1 MRNIRKVGKGT
12 GKTIRHAVV
21 DSAFGPMLVAA
32 TEDGICRLSFG
43 EDEQDLRRHF
53 PKAELRG
60 RDAAFDALVARV
72 QAVVAGEQDG
82 ADIPLDQHGT
92 EFQHRVWAELRA
104 IPAGDTRS
112 YRDIA
117 ERLGNPNATRAVGGA
132 NGANG
137 VAVLVPC
144 HRVIAH
150 DGKIGGYA
158 YGAEMKRSLLARE
171 GVTLASAG

>member
-1 MRNIRKVGKGT
+1 M
-12 GKTIRHAVV
+12 
-21 DSAFGPMLVAA
+21 
-32 TEDGICRLSFG
+32 
-43 EDEQDLRRHF
+43 
-53 PKAELRG
+53 
-60 RDAAFDALVARV
+60 
-72 QAVVAGEQDG
+72 
-82 ADIPLDQHGT
+82 
-92 EFQHRVWAELRA
+92 
-104 IPAGDTRS
+104 
-112 YRDIA
+112 
-117 ERLGNPNATRAVGGA
+117 GGA

>member
-1 MRNIRKVGKGT
+1 MRIARNA
-12 GKTIRHAVV
+12 GKTIHHAVAG
-21 DSAFGPMLVAA
+21 SAYGPMLVAA
-32 TEDGICRLSFG
+32 SEDGICRLSFG

-60 RDAAFDALVARV
+60 GDAAFDALVSRV
-72 QAVVAGEQDG
+72 QAVVAGEDDG

-92 EFQHRVWAELRA
+92 EFQQRVWAELRA
-104 IPAGDTRS
+104 IPAGRTRS

-117 ERLGNPNATRAVGGA
+117 ERLGNPQATRAVGGA

-150 DGKIGGYA
+150 DGTLGGYA

-171 GVTLASAG
+171 GVMFAPAR